1 MSSQID
7 FAIAVGMFIVFIA
20 VVIIYITNIIGSY
33 QTLFINSE
41 LRTVSEDLFNTFFSG
56 KGVPSDWEDYNM
68 SPVKI
73 GLVTH
78 LYRLPLVVYEGNGTV
93 RNNVS
98 INVSV
103 TFDSTCGKTA
113 WNNTVRV
120 YDSSNALIPLQL
132 YNQTFCSS
140 QFLTSADVVFNAT
153 IPANQQKNFFV
164 YYSDDKN
171 ITGSNY
177 TLDFTGAHNLTVLKY
192 PTERLN
198 VISVAKMKAMKGL
211 TYSEMIQSVGSQYG
225 FNIEISQ

>member
-56 KGVPSDWEDYNM
+56 KGVPSDWEDYNV

-78 LYRLPLVVYEGNGTV
+78 LYRLPLIIYEGNGTV

-132 YNQTFCSS
+132 YNQTLCSS

-153 IPANQQKNFFV
+153 IPENQHKTFFV

-171 ITGSNY
+171 ITGSDY
-177 TLDFTGAHNLTVLKY
+177 ALDFTGAHNLTVLKY